1 MKKASFSIIFAVLM
15 CFSQS
20 VAAMAAEL
28 IPGGMVVGIE
38 LKTDGA
44 MVSRLAD
51 VDTREGVRSPAR
63 EAGLK
68 PGDCIVGF
76 AGTEIH
82 SGSDFVAQAAEMD
95 GSDVSL
101 TVRRDD
107 EERIIKVSPAQNRSG
122 DWQLGLWLRD
132 GATGIGTVTYYDPK
146 SGEYGA
152 LGHGVNDLE
161 SGELFPSAGGEVFSS
176 SVDSVVKGQNG
187 RPGELCGVFDPAD
200 TLGDIDANTPYG
212 IFGEMEGF
220 GGEHA
225 AMETAAADE
234 IKVGKATILSNL
246 SGTEVQEYEVEL
258 TRVNCAAR
266 DGKNFLLK
274 ITDERLLEKTG
285 GVVCGMSGSPIIQD
299 GKLVG
304 AVTHVLVN
312 DLTRGYGIF
321 IENMLDAAG

>member
-15 CFSQS
+15 CFCSGT
-20 VAAMAAEL
+20 AALAAEL
-28 IPGGMVVGIE
+28 IPGGMTVGIE
-38 LKTDGA
+38 LRTDGA
-44 MVSRLAD
+44 MVSQLSD
-51 VDTREGVRSPAR
+51 VDSRDGVRSPAR

-68 PGDCIVGF
+68 PGDCIIGF
-76 AGTEIH
+76 AGADIH
-82 SGSDFVAQAAEMD
+82 SGEDFVARAAEMD
-95 GSDVSL
+95 GSDVAL
-101 TVRRDD
+101 TVLRGD
-107 EERIIKVSPAQNRSG
+107 EERTIKVTPVQNKSG

-132 GATGIGTVTYYDPK
+132 GATGIGTVTYYDPQ

-161 SGELFPSAGGEVFSS
+161 SGRLFPAAEGKVFSS
-176 SVDSVVKGQNG
+176 SVESVVKGQSG
-187 RPGELCGVFDPAD
+187 RPGELCGIFDPAD
-200 TLGDIDANTPYG
+200 TLGDIDVNTPYG
-212 IFGEMEGF
+212 IFGEMDGF
-220 GGEHA
+220 RGGHST
-225 AMETAAADE
+225 METASAEE
-234 IKVGKATILSNL
+234 IKTGKATILSNL

-258 TRVNCAAR
+258 TRVNCSAR

-312 DLTRGYGIF
+312 DPTRGYGIF
-321 IENMLDAAG
+321 IENMLEAAE